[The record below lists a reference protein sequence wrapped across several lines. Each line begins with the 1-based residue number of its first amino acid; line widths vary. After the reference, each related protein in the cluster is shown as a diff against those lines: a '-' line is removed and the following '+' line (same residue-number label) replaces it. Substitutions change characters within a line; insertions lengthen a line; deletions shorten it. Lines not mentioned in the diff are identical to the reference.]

1 MNAPG
6 AMIPLCAGEPAGAE
20 MNGKHR
26 QSCGRRAGAAARR
39 RRVQTA
45 GRS

>member
-20 MNGKHR
+20 MNGKYR
-26 QSCGRRAGAAARR
+26 QPCGCRAGTAARR

-45 GRS
+45 GRA